1 MAEFKVLGQSR
12 RVADGQNKIT
22 GAIRYAADMNIPG
35 MLHARLVTSPYA
47 HARILNI
54 DVEAALAT
62 PGVVTVLTAKDLPDI
77 APTSRARLLLAR
89 DRTLFVGQP
98 VALVLGTA
106 ESTTQDGADLVQVD
120 YEPLPAAITMDEALA
135 DDAPLVWPGGV
146 GESEEAGAHGADVG
160 GQEQQAQTSG
170 NVVAQP
176 HFSRG
181 DVEAGFAAA
190 DVIVEHTVTTPVV
203 HQSYLEPQATIVQP
217 DPFTGGATLWSS
229 TQAPFN
235 VREEV
240 AAVLDVP
247 ESDVRVTATP
257 LGGAFGGK
265 FVTYQPLVALA
276 ARAAGRPVCLAL
288 TRIEEMLTGSPAQS
302 MRLYVRLGARQD
314 GTLTALEADIT
325 IDSGCFPASLGGLA
339 ALLLG
344 SMYKVPNLSIRATE
358 VLTFKS
364 SATAYRAPTAPQAA
378 FAIETLLNKLAQ
390 ALDKDPLEL
399 RLQNAVEPG
408 DPLAMGDPWPS
419 IGMRQVL
426 AALQDHPAW
435 QQRDQARA
443 AGRGVGIAVGGWP
456 GGTEPAAAACALN
469 RDGTLHVQLGSVD
482 MGGTTAGFVLLAAE
496 VFGIEPD
503 KVRIIYGDTATS
515 PYAGAAGGSK
525 ITYTVGPALI
535 QAVREAREHTLAIAA
550 EELEAAVEDLEIV
563 DGRVQV
569 RGVPDRNLPLGDIAA
584 MTMQFGGKY
593 APVFGHGRYAETAHS
608 PGFCA
613 QLAEVEVDRD
623 TGVVKVHRLVV
634 VQDVGRKL
642 NPAGIEGQ
650 MMGGATQGL
659 GLALYENM
667 TYDEHGQ
674 LLTASWMDY
683 TVPHI
688 TQGALDFETV
698 IVEVPA
704 DHGPFGARGVG
715 EPPIIPTAAAV
726 ANAIADAVGT
736 HPPDLPMTP
745 PRVLAALQRE

>member
-1 MAEFKVLGQSR
+1 MAEFKVVGQSR
-12 RVADGQNKIT
+12 RAADGQNKVT
-22 GAIRYAADMNIPG
+22 GVIRYAADMNIPG
-35 MLHARLVTSPYA
+35 MLHARLITSPYA

-62 PGVVTVLTAKDLPDI
+62 PGVVMVLTAKDLPDI
-77 APTSRARLLLAR
+77 TPTSRTRLLLAR
-89 DRTLFVGQP
+89 DRTLFVGHP

-106 ESTTQDGADLVQVD
+106 ESAAQDGADLVLVD
-120 YEPLPAAITMDEALA
+120 YEPLPAAVTMDEALA
-135 DDAPLVWPGGV
+135 DDAPLVWPEGV

-160 GQEQQAQTSG
+160 GQESPARKSG

-176 HFSRG
+176 YFSRG
-181 DVEAGFAAA
+181 DIEAGFAAA
-190 DVIVEHTVTTPVV
+190 DVIVEHTVTTPTV

-217 DPFTGGATLWSS
+217 DPFTGGATVWSS

-265 FVTYQPLVALA
+265 FMMYQPLVALA
-276 ARAAGRPVCLAL
+276 ARAAGRPVSLVL
-288 TRIEEMLTGSPAQS
+288 TRIEEMLAGNPAQA
-302 MRLYVRLGARQD
+302 MRLHVRLGARQD

-325 IDSGCFPASLGGLA
+325 IDSGCFPGSMGGLA

-344 SMYKVPNLSIRATE
+344 SMYKVPNLSVRATE

-364 SATAYRAPTAPQAA
+364 STTAYRAPTAPQAA

-390 ALDKDPLEL
+390 ALAKDPLEL

-503 KVRIIYGDTATS
+503 KVRIIYGDTATA

-525 ITYTVGPALI
+525 ITYTVGPAII
-535 QAVREAREHTLAIAA
+535 QAVQEAREHTLAIAA

-569 RGVPDRNLPLGDIAA
+569 RGVPDRHLPLGDIAA

-593 APVFGHGRYAETAHS
+593 APVFGHGRYAETTHS

-634 VQDVGRKL
+634 VQDVGRKI

-659 GLALYENM
+659 GWALYENM
-667 TYDEHGQ
+667 VYDEHGQ
-674 LLTASWMDY
+674 LMTASWMDY

-688 TQGALDFETV
+688 DQGAFDLETV

-736 HPPDLPMTP
+736 HPLDLPMTP
-745 PRVLAALQRE
+745 PRVLAALQ